1 MTSPNQTAIVED
13 HVDDALANGARAL
26 TGGKRGRR
34 APATTS
40 SRPCWSTS
48 TTR

>member
-13 HVDDALANGARAL
+13 QVNDALANGARAL
-26 TGGKRGRR
+26 TGGKKVEG
-34 APATTS
+34 PATTS